1 MLATH
6 DKAITEIK
14 SFINRPLVPADNAA
28 QYNSYLVFRFDKD
41 KHKVGGFVETII
53 GDENNYEYKNHV
65 KIEMVGVDEEFRGK
79 KWCVPLLV
87 YALKISINE
96 LEKKWGMVKK
106 YPLTGYVKIV
116 SKFPEAANKCY
127 TQAFEEIGLKKT
139 EEIEL
144 PAVQF
149 NNKLQ
154 KWMKRLPIAQGLYFE
169 SKANYNPDW
178 LNKDIP
184 LPDEAYTQNRFR
196 PPSQLIMGGRRR
208 KTKRRKT
215 RKRRRIGKNKKQL
228 KRLKT
233 QYRRFRIAKGDKRF
247 KGTKGLVKWS
257 RPSKAKRKGKRRSR
271 RIYHRKR
278 R

>member
-1 MLATH
+1 MLATQ

-14 SFINRPLVPADNAA
+14 SFINPPLVPADNAA

-53 GDENNYEYKNHV
+53 GDKNNYEYKNHV
-65 KIEMVGVDEEFRGK
+65 KIEMVGVDKEFRGK

-96 LEKKWGMVKK
+96 LEKKWGKVKE

-139 EEIEL
+139 KESEVTYPDRL
-144 PAVQF
+144 
-149 NNKLQ
+149 N
-154 KWMKRLPIAQGLYFE
+154 KWMKQGLQELHFK

-184 LPDEAYTQNRFR
+184 LPDETYTLR

-228 KRLKT
+228 KRLQT

>member
-1 MLATH
+1 MAMLATQ

-14 SFINRPLVPADNAA
+14 SFIPPLVPADNAA
-28 QYNSYLVFRFDKD
+28 QYNSYLVFRFNKD
-41 KHKVGGFVETII
+41 NHKVGGFVETII
-53 GDENNYEYKNHV
+53 GDENNLEYKNHV

-96 LEKKWGMVKK
+96 LEKKWERVKE

-196 PPSQLIMGGRRR
+196 PPSQLIMGGKR
-208 KTKRRKT
+208 KTKRRKK
-215 RKRRRIGKNKKQL
+215 RKRR
-228 KRLKT
+228 KT
-233 QYRRFRIAKGDKRF
+233 RR
-247 KGTKGLVKWS
+247 
-257 RPSKAKRKGKRRSR
+257 RKTHK
-271 RIYHRKR
+271 RKR
-278 R
+278 RPKKRRRRTKRR

>member
-1 MLATH
+1 MAMLATQ

-14 SFINRPLVPADNAA
+14 SFINPPLMPADNAA
-28 QYNSYLVFRFDKD
+28 QYNSYLVFRFNKD
-41 KHKVGGFVETII
+41 DHKVGGFVETII
-53 GDENNYEYKNHV
+53 GDENNKEYKNYV

-96 LEKKWGMVKK
+96 LEKKWGKVKM

-139 EEIEL
+139 KEIEL

-184 LPDEAYTQNRFR
+184 LPDEAYTLR
-196 PPSQLIMGGRRR
+196 PPSQLIMGGRR
-208 KTKRRKT
+208 KT
-215 RKRRRIGKNKKQL
+215 RKRRK
-228 KRLKT
+228 
-233 QYRRFRIAKGDKRF
+233 
-247 KGTKGLVKWS
+247 
-257 RPSKAKRKGKRRSR
+257 KRKHRKTRRR
-271 RIYHRKR
+271 KTHKRKR
-278 R
+278 RPKRRRRTKHR